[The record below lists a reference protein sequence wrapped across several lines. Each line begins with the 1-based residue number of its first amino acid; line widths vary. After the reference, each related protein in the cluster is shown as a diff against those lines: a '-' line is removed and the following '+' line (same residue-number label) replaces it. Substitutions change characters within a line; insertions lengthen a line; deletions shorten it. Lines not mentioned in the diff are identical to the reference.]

1 MAPSPKTPSNGE
13 RASEKQ
19 PPVGSEGTP
28 AADNDTQFMTFPAS
42 APAPGSTAKS
52 GGFNASSNKSIEANP
67 EQSASGE
74 MLLGEFR
81 LLRRLGRG
89 GMAEVYL
96 AEQTLLKRYVAIKVM
111 RPELTLDE
119 GLRQRFQKEAL
130 AVAGLNHPN
139 IVQVYTVGE
148 DAGRFY
154 IAQEYVNGQNL
165 REYLTRKG
173 PPELPVALIIMKQ
186 VAAALQAAAQ
196 AGIVHRDI
204 KPENIMLGRKSEVK
218 VTDFGLAK
226 RGQTADSQQLTQLGT
241 TMGTPLYMS
250 PEQVHGKNV
259 DQRSDIYSFGVTCF
273 HMLAGH
279 PPFRGESAIVIA
291 MQHIK
296 DAPPSLEKLRPDIPA
311 LLCRIIHKCMEKN
324 PDERYQSAAAV
335 IKDLKRV
342 TQEKGSGGNSRPS
355 NDRPANES
363 TRVSL
368 FSRIKNVLRNPVA
381 QAVKLADLSPRQQ
394 MRRLAAVSLI
404 VLVLFAGLGWI
415 RRPPDPLKVKLPA
428 TAGPRTSAVPKKET
442 PAEQYWYASTRRHE
456 IAAWDAVRE
465 NFPNDKIFTPA
476 ALIELGLRYLGD
488 RRPSDALKCFDQLV
502 AYGENDRQW
511 QAAGWAGQ
519 AAVMTQQGDYAG
531 AQALLIEKVAARKKN
546 LPRRIADLP
555 RQTAMSIAAH
565 LSADQITQ
573 LKRAFEEPPRGNQTP
588 N

>member
-13 RASEKQ
+13 SASEEQ
-19 PPVGSEGTP
+19 RLNGDGTGVV
-28 AADNDTQFMTFPAS
+28 NEQTQFAPFPAS
-42 APAPGSTAKS
+42 PAGTATTAKAAALNT
-52 GGFNASSNKSIEANP
+52 NATKQEEINSEIAL
-67 EQSASGE
+67 GDE
-74 MLLGEFR
+74 MILGEFR

-96 AEQTLLKRYVAIKVM
+96 AEQTLLKRHVAIKVM

-119 GLRQRFQKEAL
+119 TLRQRFQKEAL

-148 DAGRFY
+148 AAGRFY

-226 RGQTADSQQLTQLGT
+226 RGQTSDSQQLTQFGT

-250 PEQVHGKNV
+250 PEQIQGKSV
-259 DQRSDIYSFGVTCF
+259 DQRSDLYSYGVTCY

-279 PPFRGESAIVIA
+279 APFRGESAIAIA
-291 MQHIK
+291 MQHLK
-296 DAPPSLEKLRPDIPA
+296 DEAKPLEKIRPDLPA
-311 LLCRIIHKCMEKN
+311 LLCRIIHKCLEKD
-324 PDERYQSAAAV
+324 PDARYQSAASV

-342 TQEKGSGGNSRPS
+342 TQEKSSGGNSRPTI
-355 NDRPANES
+355 DRPAVDPE
-363 TRVSL
+363 RLPL
-368 FSRIKNVLRNPVA
+368 FVRIKNVLRNPTA
-381 QAVKLADLSPRQQ
+381 QAIQLADLPLKQQ
-394 MRRLAAVSLI
+394 VRRLAVFSLL
-404 VLVLFAGLGWI
+404 VLILFAGIGWI
-415 RRPPDPLKVKLPA
+415 RRPADPLKVKLQA
-428 TAGPRTSAVPKKET
+428 KTAAAANTVPQKNS
-442 PAEQYWYASTRRHE
+442 PAEQYWHASTKRHD
-456 IAAWDAVRE
+456 IAAWEAVRTY
-465 NFPNDKIFTPA
+465 FPNDKVFTPA
-476 ALIELGLRYLGD
+476 AVMELGLRYLSD
-488 RRPSDALKCFDQLV
+488 QRPADAMQCFDQLV
-502 AYGENDRQW
+502 SYGEIERQW

-519 AAVMTQQGDYAG
+519 AAVMNQLGDYDG
-531 AQALLIEKVAARKKN
+531 AQKLLMEKIADRRKD

-555 RQTAMSIAAH
+555 RQTAMSIVRHVSPDKVAE
-565 LSADQITQ
+565 
-573 LKRAFEEPPRGNQTP
+573 LKRSFEETLPRRPNPPN
-588 N
+588 

>member
-1 MAPSPKTPSNGE
+1 MAPSPKTPSNDE
-13 RASEKQ
+13 SASQEK
-19 PPVGSEGTP
+19 P
-28 AADNDTQFMTFPAS
+28 AARDVKPAS
-42 APAPGSTAKS
+42 DDTHYMQFAAAPAASGSTLGAAGATVKP
-52 GGFNASSNKSIEANP
+52 GDT
-67 EQSASGE
+67 SAELTVSGE
-74 MLLGEFR
+74 MILGEFR

-96 AEQTLLKRYVAIKVM
+96 AEQTLLKRHVAIKVM

-119 GLRQRFQKEAL
+119 SLRQRFQKEAL

-226 RGQTADSQQLTQLGT
+226 RGESSESQQLTQHGT

-250 PEQVHGKNV
+250 PEQVHGKSV

-279 PPFRGESAIVIA
+279 PPFRGESAISIA

-296 DAPPSLEKLRPDIPA
+296 DDPPSLEKLRPDLPA
-311 LLCRIIHKCMEKN
+311 LLCRIIHKCLEKD
-324 PDERYQSAAAV
+324 PDARYQTAGLV
-335 IKDLKRV
+335 IKDLKRI
-342 TQEKGSGGNSRPS
+342 TQEKGLSAHSKPS
-355 NDRPANES
+355 NDRPAVEPD
-363 TRVSL
+363 
-368 FSRIKNVLRNPVA
+368 RIPMLQRLQNILRNPAA
-381 QAVKLADLSPRQQ
+381 QAVKLADLPLKRQL
-394 MRRLAAVSLI
+394 RRLLVVGL
-404 VLVLFAGLGWI
+404 LVLIMFAGIGWI
-415 RRPPDPLKVKLPA
+415 SRPVDPLQVKQ
-428 TAGPRTSAVPKKET
+428 TTKIGPIADAIPKKNT
-442 PAEQYWYASTRRHE
+442 PAEQYWLASNKRHD
-456 IAAWDAVRE
+456 IAAWEAVRT
-465 NFPNDKIFTPA
+465 NFPNDKVFTPA
-476 ALIELGLRYLGD
+476 ALIELGLRYLQD
-488 RRPSDALKCFDQLV
+488 RRPVEALQCFDQLV
-502 AYGENDRQW
+502 SYGEIERQW

-519 AAVMTQQGDYAG
+519 AAVMNQQGDYAG
-531 AQALLIEKVAARKKN
+531 SHKLLMEKLATRQKD
-546 LPRRIADLP
+546 LPARIAELP
-555 RQTAMSIAAH
+555 RQTALSITRH
-565 LSADQITQ
+565 LSADQAAE
-573 LKRAFEEPPRGNQTP
+573 LKRSFEEPVTRRPPP